1 MMNVTMVN
9 YDLKNIILQKNK
21 VISIYGLGNVGG
33 PLAAAWMRSGAKI
46 IGVDIS
52 KKLLSDIKTG
62 TSHKKEPFISET
74 FTKALNE
81 GNLEVTN
88 DGLGASKKS
97 DIKIVAVPVGLK
109 GQRIDLT
116 ALKSVAKDI
125 GQGLKKG
132 DAVLISPSLPPD
144 TTQNII
150 LPILEKYSQL
160 KGEEDFYL
168 IYNPERIFEGRALQD
183 IEENY
188 PAIVAGLGKKSL
200 EFGEELLKI
209 ISKKGVMTFSSLAN
223 AEAEKLFEGVYRDV
237 NIALANE
244 LSEFCEKAGVNYWE
258 ARKGANSQPFCH
270 LHYPGTGVGGLC
282 IPVYPRF
289 IIEASSKMGKHLKM
303 VEFAR
308 KTNDQMP
315 VKCVNDSLNLLAKNK
330 IKARGAKIAVLG
342 LGFRGEVTDSRLS
355 PTYTVVKKFLK
366 EGCKVSVHDPYIFE
380 DDLLPPSVKLSS
392 DLNLVVENASLVFV
406 SSDHKAYAQL
416 NQNSFSKAKKPL
428 LVFDGRNVLNKNNFK
443 DSSLLTIG
451 IR

>member
-1 MMNVTMVN
+1 MSKFHN
-9 YDLKNIILQKNK
+9 LKSFIISKK
-21 VISIYGLGNVGG
+21 KIIAVYGLGNVGG
-33 PLAAAWMRSGAKI
+33 PLAAAWLRNEAKI

-52 KKLLSDIKTG
+52 HKLLTEIKLCQ
-62 TSHKKEPFISET
+62 SHKKEPFISEI
-74 FTKALNE
+74 FSNAIKI
-81 GNLEVTN
+81 GNLELTDNGVM
-88 DGLGASKKS
+88 ASERS
-97 DIKIVAVPVGLK
+97 HIKIVAVPVGLK
-109 GQRIDLT
+109 KNNIDLS

-132 DAVLISPSLPPD
+132 DAVLISPSLPPG
-144 TTQNII
+144 TSQNVV
-150 LPILEKYSQL
+150 LPILEKYSNL
-160 KGEEDFYL
+160 KGEQDFFF

-188 PAIVAGLGKKSL
+188 PAIVAGLGQKSL

-244 LSEFCEKAGVNYWE
+244 LSEFCELMGVNYWE

-289 IIEASSKMGKHLKM
+289 IIESSSKIGKHLKM

-308 KTNDQMP
+308 EINDMMP
-315 VKCVNDSLNLLAKNK
+315 IKCVNESVKLLSKNK
-330 IKARGAKIAVLG
+330 IKLKDAKIAVLG

-355 PTYTVVKKFLK
+355 PTYTVVEEFLK
-366 EGCKVSVHDPYIFE
+366 KGCSVSVHDPYIFE
-380 DDLLPPSVKLSS
+380 DRLLPSTVILSKDFESIVK
-392 DLNLVVENASLVFV
+392 DASLIFI
-406 SSDHKAYAQL
+406 SSDHKTYSNL
-416 NQNSFSKAKKPL
+416 TEKSFSNAKKPL
-428 LVFDGRNVLNKNNFK
+428 LIFDGRNILDKKQFK
-443 DSSLLTIG
+443 DVSLMTIG